1 MKKSKDSENLEKV
14 FSSDH
19 VMSLLESMSDGIQI
33 ISEQHEGIVSR
44 LDTIDGH
51 LDVIDGRLDKIEVRL
66 DTIEVRLDTLETK
79 VDNLE
84 VRFDTLETKVDNLEV
99 RFDTLETKVDTL
111 QEDVTEIKHKLS
123 QKVDLED
130 FQKLEKR
137 LIKVEGFVLEFSK
150 KH

>member
-1 MKKSKDSENLEKV
+1 MKGMKKSKDSENLEKV

-84 VRFDTLETKVDNLEV
+84 VRFDTLETKVD
-99 RFDTLETKVDTL
+99 TL

>member
-1 MKKSKDSENLEKV
+1 MKDMKKSKDTENVEKV

-19 VMSLLESMSDGIQI
+19 VMSLLENMSDGIQI
-33 ISEQHEGIVSR
+33 ISEQHGGIVSR
-44 LDTIDGH
+44 LDTIDG
-51 LDVIDGRLDKIEVRL
+51 RLDR
-66 DTIEVRLDTLETK
+66 IEVRLDTLEVK

-84 VRFDTLETKVDNLEV
+84 VKVDNLEV
-99 RFDTLETKVDTL
+99 KVDNLEIKTDHL
-111 QEDVTEIKHKLS
+111 QEDVTEIKHRLS

-137 LIKVEGFVLEFSK
+137 LIKVEGFMLEFAK

>member
-1 MKKSKDSENLEKV
+1 MKDMKKSKDSENLEEV

-19 VMSLLESMSDGIQI
+19 VMSLLENMSDGIAV
-33 ISEQHEGIVSR
+33 ISEQCDGLSVRMGGLESR
-44 LDTIDGH
+44 MDS
-51 LDVIDGRLDKIEVRL
+51 
-66 DTIEVRLDTLETK
+66 LETK
-79 VDNLE
+79 VNRID
-84 VRFDTLETKVDNLEV
+84 VRLDHLETKVDNLEV

-137 LIKVEGFVLEFSK
+137 LIKVESFVFKFAK
-150 KH
+150 KL

>member
-1 MKKSKDSENLEKV
+1 MKKSKDTENVEKV

-19 VMSLLESMSDGIQI
+19 VMSLLENMSDGIQI
-33 ISEQHEGIVSR
+33 ISEQHGGIVSR
-44 LDTIDGH
+44 LDTIDG
-51 LDVIDGRLDKIEVRL
+51 RLDR
-66 DTIEVRLDTLETK
+66 IEVRLDTLEVK

-84 VRFDTLETKVDNLEV
+84 VKVDNLEV
-99 RFDTLETKVDTL
+99 KVDNLEVKVDNLEIKTDHL
-111 QEDVTEIKHKLS
+111 QEDVTEIKHRLS

-137 LIKVEGFVLEFSK
+137 LIKVEGFMLEFAK